1 MKERK
6 FLSIFV
12 CLLMVATVFV
22 VGVPNN
28 SDADDADPQTEL
40 THGSIKIHKA

>member
-28 SDADDADPQTEL
+28 SDADPQTEL